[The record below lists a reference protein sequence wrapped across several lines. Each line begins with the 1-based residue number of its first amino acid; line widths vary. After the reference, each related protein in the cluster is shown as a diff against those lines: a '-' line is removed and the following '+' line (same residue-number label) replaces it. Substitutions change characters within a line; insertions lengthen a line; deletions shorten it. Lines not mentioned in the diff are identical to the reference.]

1 MSKSSNPTPVYY
13 GGLNGLKAR
22 TDHGIMSKPVTAY
35 IALGSNLG
43 DRKNYIDEAL
53 KLLSEAQHVKLVKV
67 SDIIETIAL
76 ASTEQPKFLNAV
88 AELKTTLSAA
98 DLHKTMSDIERELG
112 RARRGQWWPR
122 TIDLDLLLFGKEIL
136 ESPGLTVPH
145 RQMHLRSFV
154 LKGLCQL
161 NSRLLHPLMKVS
173 FDELNSRLNGCDF
186 ALNPDKPQLVSIAG
200 IIGVGKTTLAEKLAN
215 RFGCEVILEPYD
227 ENPFLADVYAGQQ
240 KLALDSELYFLTG
253 RAKQLNAD
261 KLESGRICF
270 SDYVFGKEL
279 IYAGRLLDPQ
289 QLTLFQ
295 KIHPPFAE
303 QVAAPV
309 LVIYMRDSEQN
320 CLERIRSRNRPY
332 EQQIEL
338 QFLQALDFG
347 YERLFKNWKSCP
359 VIRISTSQ
367 STDVELLADQIKY
380 YTTGHFAIASAAEQS
395 KM

>member
-1 MSKSSNPTPVYY
+1 
-13 GGLNGLKAR
+13 
-22 TDHGIMSKPVTAY
+22 MSKPVTAY

-43 DRKNYIDEAL
+43 DRENYIDQAL
-53 KLLSEAQHVKLVKV
+53 KLLGEAGHVKLVKV

-88 AELKTTLSAA
+88 AELKTTLGAT
-98 DLHKTMSDIERELG
+98 DLHKTLSDIESNLG

-136 ESPGLTVPH
+136 ESPDLIVPH

-154 LKGLCQL
+154 LKGLCKL
-161 NSRLLHPLMKVS
+161 NGQLLHPLMKVS

-186 ALNPDKPQLVSIAG
+186 ALDPDKPQIVSIAG
-200 IIGVGKTTLAEKLAN
+200 IIGVGKTTLAEKLAS
-215 RFGCEVILEPYD
+215 RLGCEVILEPYD
-227 ENPFLADVYAGQQ
+227 ENPFLPDVYAGEK
-240 KLALDSELYFLTG
+240 KLALDSELFFLIG

-279 IYAGRLLDPQ
+279 IYAEHLLDVQ
-289 QLTLFQ
+289 QLNLYHD
-295 KIHPPFAE
+295 IHPQFAGR
-303 QVAAPV
+303 VTTPV

-338 QFLQALDFG
+338 QFLRALDSG
-347 YERLFKNWKSCP
+347 YEQLFKSWKTCP
-359 VIRISTSQ
+359 VIHISTLQ
-367 STDVELLADQIKY
+367 STDIDHLADQIKY
-380 YTTGHFAIASAAEQS
+380 YTAGHFVIADRTKQS
-395 KM
+395 TM